1 MQVGVFVLSDRK
13 SACRSIPG
21 SSAVGAFHWKK
32 YPVYRGHLRP
42 NSLLQRLHGCHS
54 GRSVHFCRGELCECG
69 YWFVREESRGGST
82 GFDRLDLRVRIQL
95 TATIGD
101 SCHDKRVLL
110 GLLA

>member
-21 SSAVGAFHWKK
+21 SCPVGAFHWKK

-42 NSLLQRLHGCHS
+42 DSLLQRLHGCHS
-54 GRSVHFCRGELCECG
+54 GRSVHFRRGELREFG